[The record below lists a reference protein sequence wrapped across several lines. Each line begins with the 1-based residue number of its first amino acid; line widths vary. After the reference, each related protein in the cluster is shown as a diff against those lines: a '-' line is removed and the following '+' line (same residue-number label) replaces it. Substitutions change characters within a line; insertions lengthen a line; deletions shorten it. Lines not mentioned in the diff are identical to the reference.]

1 MPILFA
7 LTASNF
13 KDPAMNLKMA
23 SLSLQNNIFMSV
35 DWLIDLQL
43 AGAFLTDMKVANNM
57 VHSIFRLQFSQNNH
71 YYWVQN
77 SIFKSNYLDS
87 GSVFKTVEKKGFLD
101 IYAPPNSLAYFD
113 SAGKPVVS
121 AFFNFAF

>member
-1 MPILFA
+1 
-7 LTASNF
+7 
-13 KDPAMNLKMA
+13 
-23 SLSLQNNIFMSV
+23 MSV

-57 VHSIFRLQFSQNNH
+57 AHSIFRFQFSQNNH

-77 SIFKSNYLDS
+77 SIFNSNYLDS

-101 IYAPPNSLAYFD
+101 FYAPPNSLAYFD

-121 AFFNFAF
+121 PFFNFAF